1 MKRVKEMF
9 SWFIGLFSPRKKENW
24 RVVLLCLLAATTFWI
39 LNALNKS
46 YTTKINYPIDFIVN
60 NTEDVVIV
68 EELPSKV
75 EIDVS
80 GGGWNLLRKT
90 LWFNV
95 NPLTVPLN
103 NPTEVKYISGSS
115 LVPLISEQLNELS
128 LNYVVTDTLKI
139 DIEARVSKTAVI
151 KVDSLAINV
160 KPPFEVVSN
169 IEVQPDSIT
178 FTGPTSLV
186 GQMPDTI
193 TLQLPE
199 EISSAFNESVSIN
212 FNAPDLVSYSPS
224 SVNVQFNIA
233 PFVRETNVVDV
244 QPFNFP
250 ADSSITLLDKKVE
263 VIYTVQESKKQAV
276 TEESF
281 KILANFNNM
290 KPEDS
295 VIEATLGHAPDF
307 IYDLKVNPKRL
318 RVKKAN

>member
-103 NPTEVKYISGSS
+103 NPTEVKYIAGSS

-151 KVDSLAINV
+151 KVDSPAINV

-276 TEESF
+276 TDESF